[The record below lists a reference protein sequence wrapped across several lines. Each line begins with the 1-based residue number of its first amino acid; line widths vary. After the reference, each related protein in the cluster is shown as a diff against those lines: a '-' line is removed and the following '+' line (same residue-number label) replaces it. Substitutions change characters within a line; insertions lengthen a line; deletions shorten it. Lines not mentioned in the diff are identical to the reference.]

1 MTVRQAWKGRER
13 KRFMRAILNSVVR
26 GSLSEGDFVQRGEGV
41 EEESY
46 GIFWE
51 KMILSNRNS
60 NTEALRRN
68 WAKVVEDQ

>member
-1 MTVRQAWKGRER
+1 MGERGPRYSGERQAWKGRER

-26 GSLSEGDFVQRGEGV
+26 GSLSEGDFVQRHEGV

-51 KMILSNRNS
+51 KIILSSRNS
-60 NTEALRRN
+60 NTEALR
-68 WAKVVEDQ
+68 